1 VSAEDDESA
10 LRRRLRQAR
19 RIVVKV
25 GSALLSRPGA
35 GLDLAAIAR
44 VSEQLNR
51 LLDDGRQVLL
61 VSSGAVAEGASRLG
75 MRTMPGAIHQRQ
87 AAAAVGQMGLIQAWE
102 RAFAAHDRHTA
113 LVLLSHDDLAD
124 RRRYLNARSTLT
136 TLLDLSVVPVI
147 NENDSVATDEI
158 QFGDNDTLA
167 ALVTNLLQADLLV
180 LLTDRDGLHRADPRQ
195 SPDAPL
201 VSWAEAE
208 DPQLDAMVQAPA
220 GLTGRGGMLTKLRAA
235 RLAARSGAD
244 TVIAGGRHDGVLL
257 RVLAGDGLGT
267 LLTAGIRPLDAR
279 KRWIADQLRPRGT
292 LVLDAGAVAA
302 LEERGVS
309 LLPVGVTAVEG
320 TFQRGDVVRCRSVD
334 GRAVAQGLVNYSS
347 GEAERLRGH
356 ASAEIAAL
364 VGYEGEPELVHRDN
378 LVLLSSRH
386 KPRGQD

>member
-1 VSAEDDESA
+1 VSAADEA
-10 LRRRLRQAR
+10 PARARLPQAR

-25 GSALLSRPGA
+25 GSALLSQPGA
-35 GLDLAAIAR
+35 GLDLSAIAR

-51 LLDDGRQVLL
+51 LLDEGRQLLL
-61 VSSGAVAEGASRLG
+61 VSSGAVAEGASRLA
-75 MRTMPGAIHQRQ
+75 MAAMPTAIHQRQ

-102 RAFAAHDRHTA
+102 RAFAAHRRHTA

-136 TLLDLSVVPVI
+136 TLLDFGVVPVI

-195 SPDAPL
+195 HPDAPL
-201 VSWAEAE
+201 VRWAEAE
-208 DPQLDAMVQAPA
+208 DPELDAMVQAPP
-220 GLTGRGGMLTKLRAA
+220 GLTGRGGMFTKLRAA

-244 TVIAGGRHDGVLL
+244 TVIAGGRRDAVLL
-257 RVLAGDGLGT
+257 EVLAGAGVGT
-267 LLTAGIRPLDAR
+267 LLSAGIRPLDAR

-292 LVLDAGAVAA
+292 LVLDAGAVQA

-320 TFQRGDVVRCRSVD
+320 SFQRGDVVRCRSAD

-347 GEAERLRGH
+347 AEAQRLCGRG
-356 ASAEIAAL
+356 SAEIAAL
-364 VGYEGEPELVHRDN
+364 VGYEGEPELMHRDN
-378 LVLLSSRH
+378 LVLLSVRR
-386 KPRGQD
+386 PQPGQA